1 MAIARSRLP
10 LILSL
15 VDIHSGVDRHHL
27 LSEPTMK
34 FKAQQQG
41 SQMPEPNLVPMM
53 DVILT
58 VLTFFIIVSMTLTS
72 FQSVNVPLPST
83 DKGVSK
89 EKPIDPII
97 IGMNRQGQI
106 LMNNAPVSDTQL
118 AQLVVAYL
126 QKNPKGTV
134 VLKADK
140 QVTYEKVVQVLGTLR
155 DIGGD
160 RVSLAIE

>member
-1 MAIARSRLP
+1 
-10 LILSL
+10 
-15 VDIHSGVDRHHL
+15 
-27 LSEPTMK
+27 MK
-34 FKAQQQG
+34 FKSQQQG

-72 FQSVNVPLPST
+72 FQAVNVPLPST

-89 EKPIDPII
+89 EKPVDPII
-97 IGMNRQGQI
+97 IGMNRQGQV
-106 LMNNAPVSDTQL
+106 LMNNTTVTDTQL
-118 AQLVVAYL
+118 AQLIVTYL

-140 QVTYEKVVQVLGTLR
+140 EVTYEKVVKVLGTLR

>member
-1 MAIARSRLP
+1 
-10 LILSL
+10 
-15 VDIHSGVDRHHL
+15 
-27 LSEPTMK
+27 
-34 FKAQQQG
+34 
-41 SQMPEPNLVPMM
+41 MPEPNLVPMM

-72 FQSVNVPLPST
+72 FQAVNVPLPST

-89 EKPIDPII
+89 EKPVDPII
-97 IGMNRQGQI
+97 VGMNRQGQV
-106 LMNNAPVSDTQL
+106 LMNNTTVTDTQL
-118 AQLVVAYL
+118 AQLVVTYL
-126 QKNPKGTV
+126 QKHPKGTV

-140 QVTYEKVVQVLGTLR
+140 DVVYEKVVKVLGTLR

>member
-1 MAIARSRLP
+1 
-10 LILSL
+10 
-15 VDIHSGVDRHHL
+15 
-27 LSEPTMK
+27 MK

-72 FQSVNVPLPST
+72 FQAVDVPLPST
-83 DKGVSK
+83 DKGINK
-89 EKPIDPII
+89 EKPVEPII
-97 IGMNRQGQI
+97 VGMNRQGQV
-106 LMNNAPVSDTQL
+106 LMNNTTVTDTQL
-118 AQLVVAYL
+118 AQLIVTYL

-140 QVTYEKVVQVLGTLR
+140 QVTYDKVVQVLGTLR

>member
-1 MAIARSRLP
+1 
-10 LILSL
+10 
-15 VDIHSGVDRHHL
+15 
-27 LSEPTMK
+27 MK
-34 FKAQQQG
+34 FKSQQHS

-58 VLTFFIIVSMTLTS
+58 VLTFFIIVSMTLTN
-72 FQSVNVPLPST
+72 FQAVNVPLPST

-89 EKPIDPII
+89 EKPVDPII
-97 IGMNRQGQI
+97 VGMNRQGQT
-106 LMNNAPVSDTQL
+106 LMNNTPVTDTQL
-118 AQLVVAYL
+118 AQLIVTYL